1 METQSLDICPRF
13 PYAPVIFDNL
23 ERAMRVSE
31 VSEGAAFQLFLL
43 LVAMAWLAM
52 FWAVRRNKPLR
63 KELFWIGGW
72 SLPGSL
78 LVGAWHR
85 TDFWNPPSW
94 LGYPVIQPV
103 FTMEDELFG
112 LFFAGLV
119 AVLVPFQTGRHL
131 QDQPISRRV
140 TRRRKVGWLISS
152 VAAGVAL
159 SLTPVNSVV
168 ACGVMFFLSTLII
181 CYRRTDL
188 RHVAMSGAL
197 LAFAAYGMLVGLFL
211 LITPNRAE
219 LAQSMCQFYVRH
231 GVLWTGVVLT
241 FWALSF
247 GAWIAVLYP
256 FITNKRF
263 VVFLTRMARSD

>member
-1 METQSLDICPRF
+1 MLQSF
-13 PYAPVIFDNL
+13 FDNL
-23 ERAMRVSE
+23 ERAMRESE
-31 VSEGAAFQLFLL
+31 VSDGAAFQLFLL

-52 FWAVRRNKPLR
+52 FWTVRRNKPLR
-63 KELFWIGGW
+63 KELLWISGW
-72 SLPGSL
+72 SLPGGL

-94 LGYPVIQPV
+94 LGYPVIRPV
-103 FTMEDELFG
+103 FTLEDALFAF
-112 LFFAGLV
+112 FFAGFV
-119 AVLVPFQTGRHL
+119 SVLVPFQTGRHL
-131 QDQPISRRV
+131 QDQPVPRRV

-152 VAAGVAL
+152 VATVGLL
-159 SLTPVNSVV
+159 SLLPPVNSVV
-168 ACGVMFFLSTLII
+168 ACGVVFILSTLII

-188 RHVAMSGAL
+188 RRVAMSGAL
-197 LAFAAYGMLVGLFL
+197 LTLAAYGILVGLFL
-211 LITPNRAE
+211 LITPNPAE
-219 LAQSMCQFYVRH
+219 LAQGICQFYVRH
-231 GVLWTGVVLT
+231 GALWTGVVLT